1 MQNINFQEQ
10 LQLGLSAAKAI
21 PPISAN
27 KYSRLIICGMG
38 GSIMPAEALSM
49 LWLDEPFVYIN
60 RTAYLP
66 HWTNLK
72 HTVLCISWSGH
83 TEETIACFEE
93 AYRKNIPVYVITAG
107 GKLAELAKE
116 KNIPAVFLP
125 HKDYNPRNALG
136 LMWSALLTLLSQ
148 TAIINHSLNSSHFN
162 PLKIETL
169 ADSLAPKIGSKTPL
183 IYSSYPW
190 RFLGLFWKIFFN
202 ENTKIHAFSNYLP
215 GAGHNEIAGIKEQD
229 KNFFYLILK
238 DQDDHF
244 FNLKKA
250 EQFAKFLEESQTEN
264 TTINISGP
272 NRFEKI
278 LQQYLL
284 ASATS
289 IQLAKQLGVD
299 PQSTKVIEKFKH
311 LS

>member
-1 MQNINFQEQ
+1 MEIIEQ
-10 LQLGLSAAKAI
+10 LKTGLAAAQQV
-21 PPISAN
+21 PPLTPSSDSKIV
-27 KYSRLIICGMG
+27 ICGMG

-49 LWLDEPFVYIN
+49 LWIDELSVYIN

-66 HWTNLK
+66 HWANPK
-72 HTVLCISWSGH
+72 HTVICISWSGH

-93 AYRKNIPVYVITAG
+93 AYRKNIPVYIITAG

-116 KNIPAVFLP
+116 KNIPTVFLT
-125 HKDYNPRNALG
+125 HKDHNSRNALG
-136 LMWSALLTLLSQ
+136 LMLSALLTLLSQ
-148 TAIINHSLNSSHFN
+148 TAIINHSVNSSLFN
-162 PLKIETL
+162 PLEIEAL
-169 ADSLAPKIGSKTPL
+169 ANSLASKIGSKTPL

-229 KNFFYLILK
+229 KNFFYLVLK
-238 DQDDHF
+238 DQDDHSS
-244 FNLKKA
+244 NLKKA
-250 EQFAKFLEESQTEN
+250 EQFTKFLEESQTEN
-264 TTINISGP
+264 TIINISGP

-299 PQSTKVIEKFKH
+299 PQSTEVIEKFKH